1 MGINTAKKILKIQM
15 LKKSISA
22 EDLQKLLKSKGYI
35 YTVAS
40 INSKISRG
48 AFSATFLIECMEA
61 MGYMNINLTD
71 LLDNEESN
79 K

>member
-1 MGINTAKKILKIQM
+1 MGVNTAKKILKIQM

-35 YTVAS
+35 YTQAS

-61 MGYMNINLTD
+61 MGCMNINLTD